1 MQNYCKIVKKRI
13 LYITVVKI
21 IRKQKGCLC
30 LTFQN
35 IKLLLKTEIMAGIIT
50 FLTMAYI
57 IVVNPV
63 ILGDA
68 GVPFEQAFTATII
81 AAVCRNI
88 IYGDLYKL
96 TNRNCTRYGIK
107 CLLLLLCCKSS

>member
-1 MQNYCKIVKKRI
+1 MFNLSKHKTSI
-13 LYITVVKI
+13 
-21 IRKQKGCLC
+21 
-30 LTFQN
+30 
-35 IKLLLKTEIMAGIIT
+35 KTEIMAGIIT

-81 AAVCRNI
+81 A
-88 IYGDLYKL
+88 
-96 TNRNCTRYGIK
+96 
-107 CLLLLLCCKSS
+107 LLSEHYLWQSLQTYQSQSRQVWD

>member
-1 MQNYCKIVKKRI
+1 MFNLSKHKTSI
-13 LYITVVKI
+13 
-21 IRKQKGCLC
+21 
-30 LTFQN
+30 
-35 IKLLLKTEIMAGIIT
+35 KTEIMAGIIT

-81 AAVCRNI
+81 AAVVGTYLWQSLQTYQSQSRQVW
-88 IYGDLYKL
+88 D
-96 TNRNCTRYGIK
+96 
-107 CLLLLLCCKSS
+107 

>member
-1 MQNYCKIVKKRI
+1 MFNLSKHKTSI
-13 LYITVVKI
+13 
-21 IRKQKGCLC
+21 
-30 LTFQN
+30 
-35 IKLLLKTEIMAGIIT
+35 KTEIMAGIIT

-81 AAVCRNI
+81 P
-88 IYGDLYKL
+88 
-96 TNRNCTRYGIK
+96 
-107 CLLLLLCCKSS
+107 LLSEHYLWQSLQTYQSQSRQVWD

>member
-1 MQNYCKIVKKRI
+1 MFNLSKHKTSI
-13 LYITVVKI
+13 
-21 IRKQKGCLC
+21 
-30 LTFQN
+30 
-35 IKLLLKTEIMAGIIT
+35 KTEIMAGIIT

-81 AAVCRNI
+81 AVLSEHYLWQSLQTYQSQSRQVW
-88 IYGDLYKL
+88 D
-96 TNRNCTRYGIK
+96 
-107 CLLLLLCCKSS
+107 

>member
-1 MQNYCKIVKKRI
+1 MFNLSKHKTSI
-13 LYITVVKI
+13 
-21 IRKQKGCLC
+21 
-30 LTFQN
+30 
-35 IKLLLKTEIMAGIIT
+35 KTEIMAGIIT

-81 AAVCRNI
+81 AAVVGTLFMAI
-88 IYGDLYKL
+88 F
-96 TNRNCTRYGIK
+96 TNLPIAIAPGMGLNAYFSYSVVKRMK
-107 CLLLLLCCKSS
+107 A

>member
-1 MQNYCKIVKKRI
+1 MFNLSKHKTSI
-13 LYITVVKI
+13 
-21 IRKQKGCLC
+21 
-30 LTFQN
+30 
-35 IKLLLKTEIMAGIIT
+35 KTEIMAGIIT

-81 AAVCRNI
+81 AAVVGTLFMAI
-88 IYGDLYKL
+88 F
-96 TNRNCTRYGIK
+96 TNLPIAIAPVWD
-107 CLLLLLCCKSS
+107 

>member
-1 MQNYCKIVKKRI
+1 MFI
-13 LYITVVKI
+13 
-21 IRKQKGCLC
+21 C

-35 IKLLLKTEIMAGIIT
+35 IKLLLKLKLWQVLSP

-81 AAVCRNI
+81 AAVVGTYLWRSLL
-88 IYGDLYKL
+88 IYQSQLHQVWD
-96 TNRNCTRYGIK
+96 
-107 CLLLLLCCKSS
+107 